1 MAPVVEIVA
10 EIGKLK
16 LGEGPHWDHETK
28 TLYFV
33 DSVENTFHKYVP
45 SQKKHTFCKVD
56 KIVSFIIPLAGSPGR
71 FVVSLEREIAILTWD
86 GVSSTPTSI
95 ETIVDVEPHIKN
107 NRINDGKADPLGN
120 LWTGTMSMDVGLTV
134 GPVTGSLY
142 NLGSDKKVKMHES
155 NIAIANGLAWS
166 KDLKKMYYIDSGK
179 RRVDEYDYDA
189 TTLSISNQRPLF
201 TFEKHQVPGF
211 PDGQAIDA
219 EDNLWVAVF
228 QGQRIL
234 KISTKK
240 PEVLLDTVKIPDSQV
255 TSVAFGGENLDELY
269 VTSAGMKFG
278 LDSSVDESLFNGH
291 VYRVTGLGVK
301 GLPGVKVKV

>member
-1 MAPVVEIVA
+1 MAPVVEKIA
-10 EIGKLK
+10 ELGKFE
-16 LGEGPHWDHETK
+16 LGEGPHWDHETQ

-33 DSVENTFHKYVP
+33 DTVEKTFHKYVP
-45 SQKKHTFCKVD
+45 SLKKHTFCKVD
-56 KIVSFIIPLAGSPGR
+56 KLVSFIIPLAGSPGR

-86 GVSSTPTSI
+86 GDSAAPTSL

-107 NRINDGKADPLGN
+107 NRLNDGKADPLGN
-120 LWTGTMSMDVGLTV
+120 LWSGTMAIDADLPV

-142 NLGSDKKVKMHES
+142 NLGSDKKVKIHES

-189 TTLSISNQRPLF
+189 STVSISNQRPLF
-201 TFEKHQVPGF
+201 TFEKHQVPGY
-211 PDGQAIDA
+211 PDGQTIDA
-219 EDNLWVAVF
+219 EGNLWVAVF
-228 QGQRIL
+228 FGQRVL

-240 PEVLLDTVKIPDSQV
+240 PEVLLDTINIPDPQV
-255 TSVAFGGENLDELY
+255 TSVAFGGPNLDELY
-269 VTSAGMKFG
+269 VTSAGLK
-278 LDSSVDESLFNGH
+278 LHNDSIDPSLVNGH